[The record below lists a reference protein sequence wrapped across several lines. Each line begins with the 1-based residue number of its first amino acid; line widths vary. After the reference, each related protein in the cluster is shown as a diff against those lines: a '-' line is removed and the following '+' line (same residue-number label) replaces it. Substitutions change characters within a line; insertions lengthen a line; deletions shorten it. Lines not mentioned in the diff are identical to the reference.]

1 MNELTD
7 KAFFSIPRETI
18 EFIAEECVKII
29 DKKKTIDPKKETKTY
44 TTAQEN
50 ATFTAPKLEISK
62 NIAKI
67 NNKNY
72 KLIYKDNITF
82 LVENKR
88 QSKNTII
95 YSGLINLSIKSGV
108 LKSTK
113 AYLVEEGCFS
123 AHGQTLIKAM
133 EDLKFKIISEKI
145 KNEPINADTKIT
157 LEIYRM
163 ITGACEIGC
172 RHFMD
177 MVNIPY
183 KIIKEK
189 LVEDTPVLAKDLLP
203 LIEKHNSY
211 GYDKFKQLVTF

>member
-1 MNELTD
+1 MKKATHKGDLIITTKNENDFKNLVEV
-7 KAFFSIPRETI
+7 SGSVYVR
-18 EFIAEECVKII
+18 
-29 DKKKTIDPKKETKTY
+29 
-44 TTAQEN
+44 EN

-82 LVENKR
+82 LAEHKR
-88 QSKNTII
+88 RSKNTII

-123 AHGQTLIKAM
+123 AHGQTLKKAM

-183 KIIKEK
+183 KIINEK
-189 LVEDTPVLAKDLLP
+189 LVEDTPILAKDLLP